1 MRAYVLKTIEYLS
14 ASRLRVLAV
23 AVLAAS
29 CGGGTLE
36 APPQSPD
43 PPSVAVETAPVEAAP
58 AETAS
63 VEDAV
68 VEAAPAEDAVV
79 DSTAV
84 EVPTTSVAAAA
95 VVDSEAPATAAA
107 APSTAK
113 PAAVSEPPIEM
124 TAPFAT
130 IAERS
135 RIEAAESVI
144 ASALEAMLRDLQ
156 PRRVALASLFYA
168 TDERAIADFC
178 IEEPSGD
185 GFSYSHVQR
194 GVDFR
199 AAQWEVVSAFEIQVV
214 DDLESCIASFD

>member
-1 MRAYVLKTIEYLS
+1 MV
-14 ASRLRVLAV
+14 AV

-43 PPSVAVETAPVEAAP
+43 PPSVAVEPAPMEAASAETAPVEGAAVEAAP
-58 AETAS
+58 AG
-63 VEDAV
+63 
-68 VEAAPAEDAVV
+68 DAVV

-84 EVPTTSVAAAA
+84 EVPTTLVAAAA

-107 APSTAK
+107 APSTAE
-113 PAAVSEPPIEM
+113 PTAVSGPPIEM
-124 TAPFAT
+124 TAPLTT
-130 IAERS
+130 IVESTWVQAD
-135 RIEAAESVI
+135 ESVL

-156 PRRVALASLFYA
+156 PRRVVLANVFYA

-185 GFSYSHVQR
+185 GLSYSHVQR
-194 GVDFR
+194 GVDLR
-199 AAQWEVVSAFEIQVV
+199 AAQWEIVSAFEIRLV